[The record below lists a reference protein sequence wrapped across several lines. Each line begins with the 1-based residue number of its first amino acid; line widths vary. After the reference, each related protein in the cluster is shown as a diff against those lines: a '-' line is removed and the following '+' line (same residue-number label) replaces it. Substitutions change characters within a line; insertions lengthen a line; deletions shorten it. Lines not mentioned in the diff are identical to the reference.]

1 MALREVIARNT
12 AYNALGRVWEAVA
25 GLVLVAYI
33 VARVGIEQYGLWAIV
48 AAFTGYASLFDLGIG
63 SAYSRFVAEHNA
75 RGERERVSAVISTG
89 LLYQI
94 FFAIAFVAVAWLG
107 VDALVWALR
116 TWDGAGALGS
126 PEVIAELRVLL
137 RWSFVLF
144 GLTGCLAPFASVPI
158 GMQRMDVS
166 NVLGAATSLVKIGA
180 TVFFLESGHGLRG
193 LVYANAVVTGAF
205 AVAAVVAAFVLCP
218 WLRVAPWRASRT
230 VFRRLFGFGWR
241 TQVSRLANLITF
253 ETDVLII
260 TFVLRDLQLAGLY
273 KIGLELANKMRQA
286 PVVMMSALIPAAAQ
300 LDAQQDGERLTR
312 MYVRGTKYVAA
323 VAIPLAAFVAGGA
336 GLLMTAWQGGTAE
349 LGVAVGVLRVIA
361 AGYLTNIL
369 PGPGVAV
376 SLGMGRAEIQMYS
389 GLISMVSNITLTI
402 GLVFAFGF
410 WGVPAGTVL
419 SMALSW
425 AWFARSMRGAIGVG
439 AAMLW
444 REALRGPAIAILV
457 PLAVVAACDALS
469 NGIDSRAAAL
479 GILVAVL
486 PIFTGLY
493 LGLLRLQANFDA
505 ADLDFLGN
513 VLKLRR
519 VPGFAAWA
527 RPLRQH

>member
-12 AYNALGRVWEAVA
+12 VYNALGRVWEAVA
-25 GLVLVAYI
+25 GLFLVAYI

-63 SAYSRFVAEHNA
+63 SAYSRFVAEHAA

-89 LLYQI
+89 LVYQ
-94 FFAIAFVAVAWLG
+94 FVFAIAFIAVAWAG
-107 VDALVWALR
+107 VDAFVWSLR
-116 TWDGAGALGS
+116 AWDGAGALGS
-126 PEVIAELRVLL
+126 PEVTTELRDLL

-144 GLTGCLAPFASVPI
+144 GATGCLAPFAAVPT
-158 GMQRMDVS
+158 GMQRMGVS
-166 NVLGAATSLVKIGA
+166 NVLGAAMSVVKIGA
-180 TVFFLESGHGLRG
+180 TVFFLEAGHGLRG
-193 LVYANAVVTGAF
+193 LVYANAIVTGAF
-205 AVAAVVAAFVLCP
+205 GVATVMVAFALCP
-218 WLRVAPWRASRT
+218 WLRVAPWRASRS
-230 VFRRLFGFGWR
+230 VFLRLFGFGWR

-300 LDAQQDGERLTR
+300 LDAQQDGERLVR

-323 VAIPLAAFVAGGA
+323 AAIPLSAFVAGGA
-336 GLLMTAWQGGTAE
+336 GLLMTAWQGGAAE
-349 LGVAVGVLRVIA
+349 MGVAVGVLRVIA
-361 AGYLTNIL
+361 AGYLANIL

-376 SLGMGRAEIQMYS
+376 SLGMGRAELQMYS
-389 GLISMVSNITLTI
+389 GLVSMVSNIALTI

-439 AAMLW
+439 VAELW
-444 REALRGPAIAILV
+444 REALRGPA
-457 PLAVVAACDALS
+457 VAALAPLILIAVCDTLS
-469 NGIDSRAAAL
+469 SGIGSRAAAA
-479 GILVAVL
+479 GILVAVV
-486 PIFTGLY
+486 PIFAGLY
-493 LGLLRLQANFDA
+493 LALLRLQSNFDA

-519 VPGFAAWA
+519 VPGFSAWA
-527 RPLRQH
+527 RPLRQS